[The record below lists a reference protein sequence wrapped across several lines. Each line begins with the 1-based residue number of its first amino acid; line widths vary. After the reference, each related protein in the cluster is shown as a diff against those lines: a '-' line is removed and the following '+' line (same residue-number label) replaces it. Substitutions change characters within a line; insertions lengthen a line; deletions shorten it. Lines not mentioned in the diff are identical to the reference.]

1 MNTLLMEWLITL
13 YVIPAIALILI
24 MIWEGENPF
33 TKENAKIVFIPV
45 VNIYYF
51 LIEYTVAL
59 LYLLISWGEFIGDI
73 GKSFK
78 KRFL

>member
-1 MNTLLMEWLITL
+1 MEWLVTL

-24 MIWEGENPF
+24 MIWDGKNPF

-51 LIEYTVAL
+51 LLEYAVAFL
-59 LYLLISWGEFIGDI
+59 VFLISWEEFIEDI

-78 KRFL
+78 EHFL